1 MSEESKDLV
10 EKHITLPEVR
20 KSTGEIEV
28 LTRTSEYLPQVRIYG
43 SESTIVKEGVFPMG
57 HLGLYKS
64 ADNIVDLGT
73 EVDAVILD
81 WRPRAA
87 IVSGDSPVS
96 FFGKYNEETSE
107 WEFSKEFL
115 EIKQQAMSK
124 VKGYLVGL
132 EYLMYLPEYQCYCLF
147 FMGSVTL
154 RRESANMKAILEQD
168 VPVNERVAL
177 IKIKLIKTS
186 QYTWHGVTV
195 TNSSTPAVINED
207 PDDVIAEIQKFR
219 NPQDS
224 GVELADSDETGRAR

>member
-10 EKHITLPEVR
+10 EQNIELPAIREV
-20 KSTGEIEV
+20 TGEVET
-28 LTRTSEYLPQVRIYG
+28 LTRTSEYLPQIRVYG

-57 HLGLYKS
+57 HLGLYIS
-64 ADNIVDLGT
+64 ADKIVDLGT
-73 EVDAVILD
+73 EVEAVVID

-96 FFGKYNEETSE
+96 FFGKYNEETKT
-107 WEFSKEFL
+107 WEFSKEFT
-115 EIKQQAMSK
+115 EIKDQAMSK

-132 EYLMYLPEYQCYCLF
+132 EYLLYLPEYQRLCLF

-168 VPVNERVAL
+168 KPVNEKVAL

-195 TNSSTPAVINED
+195 TPSSTPVVIED
-207 PDDVIAEIQKFR
+207 RQEILEGMGKFR
-219 NPQDS
+219 NPKDS
-224 GVELADSDETGRAR
+224 GVELADEGDSGRAR